1 VARFRSGATILTER
15 PTESAAVEIRGLER
29 RFGPLRVLRGVDL
42 DVTVGQ
48 IIALFGAN
56 GAGKTTLL
64 RAMVGLVRPD
74 RGSIRVLGHEQPGG
88 TALRR
93 RIGMI
98 GHESFLYGDLTS
110 AENLRYYAQLYG
122 VEADVVEELL
132 AEVDLSHVANR
143 PVGAFSRG
151 MLQRLS
157 LARAILHRPELLVLD
172 EPFTGLDPHGSA
184 LLERI
189 IAREQQRG
197 ATVIMTTHDI
207 EVGLRVC
214 GRAVLLHEGRVA
226 WDGGE
231 EIPTPRHMREVY
243 DRFVMGT
250 VGESD

>member
-1 VARFRSGATILTER
+1 M
-15 PTESAAVEIRGLER
+15 EIRGLER

-42 DVTVGQ
+42 EVSNGQ
-48 IIALFGAN
+48 ILALFGAN

-64 RAMVGLVRPD
+64 RAVVGLIRPD
-74 RGSIRVLGHEQPGG
+74 RGSICVLGHELPGN

-110 AENLRYYAQLYG
+110 MENLRYYARLYG
-122 VEADVVEELL
+122 VEEDTLEESL
-132 AEVDLSHVANR
+132 AEVELSHVADR
-143 PVGAFSRG
+143 PVRAFSRG

-197 ATVIMTTHDI
+197 TTVIMTTHDI

-226 WDGGE
+226 WDGGN
-231 EIPTPRHMREVY
+231 EIPTPRQMREVY
-243 DRFVMGT
+243 DRFVMRTTGA
-250 VGESD
+250 GS

>member
-1 VARFRSGATILTER
+1 
-15 PTESAAVEIRGLER
+15 VEIRSLER

-42 DVTVGQ
+42 EVSTGQ
-48 IIALFGAN
+48 ILALFGAN

-64 RAMVGLVRPD
+64 RAVVGLIRPD
-74 RGSIRVLGHEQPGG
+74 HGSIRVLGHELPGG

-98 GHESFLYGDLTS
+98 GHESFLYGDLTG
-110 AENLRYYAQLYG
+110 AENLRYYARLYG
-122 VEADVVEELL
+122 VEEDAVEKSL
-132 AEVDLSHVANR
+132 AEVELNHVANR
-143 PVGAFSRG
+143 SVRAFSRG

-197 ATVIMTTHDI
+197 TTVIMTTHDM

-214 GRAVLLHEGRVA
+214 GRAVLLHEGCVA
-226 WDGGE
+226 WDGGS

-243 DRFVMGT
+243 DRFVMRT
-250 VGESD
+250 AGEGS